1 MELTQLSAVTTVTFN
16 YDDFYYYDDNCQY
29 QHLQHMSTFLPI
41 LYAAV
46 FLVGIVG
53 NSILIVAL
61 AFKQRVQRL
70 IDIFIINLAASD
82 FIFLITLPFWVDKE
96 ASDGSWR
103 VGSFLCKAS
112 SYVISVNMYCSILLL
127 TCMSADRYLA
137 IMHPSIARRVRTRS
151 YSSGLCICVWLLS
164 CCLGMPTL
172 LSRELKKQYGKTYC
186 TDKAVTEAKQ
196 IMSLVLLILAFFF
209 PLLSILTFY
218 YSITR
223 RLCVHYQRAGKHDKK
238 LRKSIKIVFIVVAA
252 FVISWVPFNLF
263 KLMAI
268 LSGLLKQPDCFP
280 NMVAH
285 LGMKYHAPDLT
296 THLTSLYA
304 LPKHLHDH
312 ITPTP
317 HPPSSGNHGNIYPC
331 LTHSKTFKP
340 LHKDNN
346 NNNKVHIRFC
356 KTLNL
361 RELAAIHTITP
372 PKDKLQEREK
382 GSGKTQENKA
392 YKCIDNYTIKI
403 FSINKYIYEMIRF
416 CPYAKI
422 SQMSNK

>member
-1 MELTQLSAVTTVTFN
+1 MRTAWPEMELTQLSPVTAVTFN
-16 YDDFYYYDDNCQY
+16 IDDYYYYYDDNCQY
-29 QHLQHMSTFLPI
+29 QHLQHMATFLPI
-41 LYAAV
+41 LYTAV

-53 NSILIVAL
+53 NSILIAAL
-61 AFKQRVQRL
+61 VFKRRVQRL

-186 TDKAVTEAKQ
+186 TDKAVTEGKQ
-196 IMSLVLLILAFFF
+196 VVSLMLLILAFFF

-218 YSITR
+218 CSITK

-268 LSGLLKQPDCFP
+268 VLGLLKQTDCFP
-280 NMVAH
+280 DMVAQ
-285 LGMKYHAPDLT
+285 LGMQQWQQLGY
-296 THLTSLYA
+296 
-304 LPKHLHDH
+304 
-312 ITPTP
+312 
-317 HPPSSGNHGNIYPC
+317 SG
-331 LTHSKTFKP
+331 HSPEP
-340 LHKDNN
+340 LL
-346 NNNKVHIRFC
+346 IQFC
-356 KTLNL
+356 CGGVC
-361 RELAAIHTITP
+361 R
-372 PKDKLQEREK
+372 
-382 GSGKTQENKA
+382 
-392 YKCIDNYTIKI
+392 
-403 FSINKYIYEMIRF
+403 
-416 CPYAKI
+416 
-422 SQMSNK
+422 

>member
-1 MELTQLSAVTTVTFN
+1 MEFNQLSLVTTVTFN
-16 YDDFYYYDDNCQY
+16 YDYYYDDNCQY

-41 LYAAV
+41 LYTAV
-46 FLVGIVG
+46 FLVGIIG

-61 AFKQRVQRL
+61 VFKRRVQRL
-70 IDIFIINLAASD
+70 IDVFIINLAASD
-82 FIFLITLPFWVDKE
+82 FICLITLPFWVDKE
-96 ASDGSWR
+96 VSDGSWR

-172 LSRELKKQYGKTYC
+172 LSRELKQQYGKTYC

-196 IMSLVLLILAFFF
+196 IMSLMLLILAFFF

-218 YSITR
+218 CSITR

-268 LSGLLKQPDCFP
+268 LLGLLKQPDCFP
-280 NMVAH
+280 DMVAQ
-285 LGMKYHAPDLT
+285 LGMKVSSPFAFANSCANPFIYYCFDNYIRRAMLQCLCPQVKISSSSSSSNSDTLDTRLSHSLSNFVAGEYAARKRKRSVSLWLRT
-296 THLTSLYA
+296 GTVQEETSLSKDIRQGIKQEKLKKWNEQEGEKCGCNA
-304 LPKHLHDH
+304 AG
-312 ITPTP
+312 T
-317 HPPSSGNHGNIYPC
+317 SGGRNTAS
-331 LTHSKTFKP
+331 L
-340 LHKDNN
+340 
-346 NNNKVHIRFC
+346 
-356 KTLNL
+356 
-361 RELAAIHTITP
+361 
-372 PKDKLQEREK
+372 
-382 GSGKTQENKA
+382 
-392 YKCIDNYTIKI
+392 
-403 FSINKYIYEMIRF
+403 
-416 CPYAKI
+416 
-422 SQMSNK
+422 

>member
-1 MELTQLSAVTTVTFN
+1 MRIAWPEMELTQLSPVTTVTFN
-16 YDDFYYYDDNCQY
+16 YDYYYDDNCQY

-41 LYAAV
+41 LYAAM

-61 AFKQRVQRL
+61 VFKRRVQRL
-70 IDIFIINLAASD
+70 IDVFIINLAASD

-96 ASDGSWR
+96 VSDGSWR

-137 IMHPSIARRVRTRS
+137 IMHPSLARRVRTRS

-186 TDKAVTEAKQ
+186 TDKVVTETKQ
-196 IMSLVLLILAFFF
+196 IMSLMLLILAFFF

-218 YSITR
+218 CSITR

-238 LRKSIKIVFIVVAA
+238 MRKSIKIVFIVVAA

-268 LSGLLKQPDCFP
+268 LLGLLKQSDCFP
-280 NMVAH
+280 DMVAQ
-285 LGMKYHAPDLT
+285 LGMKV
-296 THLTSLYA
+296 
-304 LPKHLHDH
+304 
-312 ITPTP
+312 
-317 HPPSSGNHGNIYPC
+317 SSPFAFANSCANPFIYYC
-331 LTHSKTFKP
+331 F
-340 LHKDNN
+340 
-346 NNNKVHIRFC
+346 
-356 KTLNL
+356 
-361 RELAAIHTITP
+361 
-372 PKDKLQEREK
+372 
-382 GSGKTQENKA
+382 
-392 YKCIDNYTIKI
+392 DNY
-403 FSINKYIYEMIRF
+403 IRRAMLRCL
-416 CPYAKI
+416 CPWVKI
-422 SQMSNK
+422 SSSSNNSDTLDTRLSHSLSNFVVGEYAARKRKRSVSL